1 LTSYKFRSPIKAN
14 RDAVAAKLAAKGGNN
29 TLKQEKKTVTEMQ
42 LIKDE
47 EDPSKIVGFQP
58 GKTKEID
65 IFIVESDVMP

>member
-1 LTSYKFRSPIKAN
+1 
-14 RDAVAAKLAAKGGNN
+14 
-29 TLKQEKKTVTEMQ
+29 MQ

-47 EDPSKIVGFQP
+47 VDPSKIVGFQP